1 MSICF
6 VGSKSVLQTDDYSH
20 PGTFDRTPFFSAA
33 NVLTLRQDLI
43 YFFHSNHFGVD
54 VDDDHR
60 IVVLTPIGG
69 LEQDLPTH
77 LPLQAY
83 DPAMDEFLRLHFR
96 FSLSV
101 QLRGGDIRDDYPLG
115 SILAMMDELG
125 VPHAMTENP
134 EECVMAALSDAR
146 WQTVLGRAILAD
158 AVKHQ
163 VTQSFRC
170 NKSVDEDAEDDRY
183 GSQDGISSGG
193 DSEDRESEEE
203 SVDSS

>member
-1 MSICF
+1 MFIRF
-6 VGSKSVLQTDDYSH
+6 VGSKSVLQTDDHSH
-20 PGTFDRTPFFSAA
+20 PETFDHTPLFSAA

-60 IVVLTPIGG
+60 IVVLAPIGG

-77 LPLQAY
+77 LPLQSHN
-83 DPAMDEFLRLHFR
+83 PAMEEFLRLHFR

-101 QLRGGDIRDDYPLG
+101 QLRGGDIHDDYPLG
-115 SILAMMDELG
+115 RILAMMDELG

-134 EECVMAALSDAR
+134 EECVMVTLSDSR

-158 AVKHQ
+158 TVKHQ

-183 GSQDGISSGG
+183 GSQGGISSGG
-193 DSEDRESEEE
+193 ESEDKESEEDSED
-203 SVDSS
+203 SS

>member
-1 MSICF
+1 
-6 VGSKSVLQTDDYSH
+6 
-20 PGTFDRTPFFSAA
+20 
-33 NVLTLRQDLI
+33 VLTLRQDLI
-43 YFFHSNHFGVD
+43 YFFHSSHFGVD

-69 LEQDLPTH
+69 LGQDLPTH

-183 GSQDGISSGG
+183 GSQDGISSGA

-203 SVDSS
+203 SEDSS